1 MLGREE
7 QVIIKDSEGS
17 GNILISGNI
26 LSFAGANGQNHKKII
41 DQKRRCPDRNR
52 RAYDYERKKKVL
64 HA

>member
-26 LSFAGANGQNHKKII
+26 LSFAGANGETHKK
-41 DQKRRCPDRNR
+41 
-52 RAYDYERKKKVL
+52 
-64 HA
+64 